1 MEFTSEFPE
10 YLKFD
15 QQIASEANIAL
26 FNASLSGNVKEVAK
40 LLKTGEANPNYFY
53 NPADSKNSLMVASE
67 IGSLEIVNL
76 LLTAGAVPNAL
87 NLGTRYSS
95 LQYAVVRDH
104 VEVAR
109 LLLSNGAYIDH
120 QNAYGNTAI
129 HIAASE
135 GSIKCLDLLDENT
148 KGFLLFVTPDN
159 IMTGNTGKA
168 YEEIIK
174 FNTHVIDINNI
185 QKTHFPG
192 IGQSMCYFLVE
203 KSKKQNNFKTTII
216 NQKDD
221 KLFIELQNRPVN
233 PIRNW
238 TNETE
243 KLILKYITKEENA
256 FKRTSDDDTPPRND
270 NGNII
275 VIESAKREYKTNDQ
289 TSQGYKVPKYILFR
303 MSPTHE
309 GKLDLKGN
317 YGLYAQIY
325 FIPIKGINV
334 KKLQGFF
341 SSEDYKLLVNSITT
355 SQYLKDSFVKHIDMG
370 LFSSAIKI
378 QAVVRGRQTR
388 KKIKENKAIQTITKF
403 ISRHTRTKKGGS
415 KSPNRKTRKMR

>member
-76 LLTAGAVPNAL
+76 LLTAGAAVPNAL

-135 GSIKCLDLLDENT
+135 GSIKCLDLL
-148 KGFLLFVTPDN
+148 
-159 IMTGNTGKA
+159 M
-168 YEEIIK
+168 
-174 FNTHVIDINNI
+174 
-185 QKTHFPG
+185 
-192 IGQSMCYFLVE
+192 
-203 KSKKQNNFKTTII
+203 
-216 NQKDD
+216 
-221 KLFIELQNRPVN
+221 
-233 PIRNW
+233 
-238 TNETE
+238 
-243 KLILKYITKEENA
+243 
-256 FKRTSDDDTPPRND
+256 
-270 NGNII
+270 
-275 VIESAKREYKTNDQ
+275 KTNANV
-289 TSQGYKVPKYILFR
+289 TLVNNKKSTALHFACYKENVQKNPLSIVKSLI
-303 MSPTHE
+303 E
-309 GKLDLKGN
+309 KG
-317 YGLYAQIY
+317 ADRDAKDH
-325 FIPIKGINV
+325 KGMTP
-334 KKLQGFF
+334 
-341 SSEDYKLLVNSITT
+341 LLVCCVSGRDDIIA
-355 SQYLKDSFVKHIDMG
+355 YLLEQGCDNKVVDMDGRSMKTILEFNGHIA
-370 LFSSAIKI
+370 LS
-378 QAVVRGRQTR
+378 
-388 KKIKENKAIQTITKF
+388 
-403 ISRHTRTKKGGS
+403 
-415 KSPNRKTRKMR
+415 NRF